1 MNTTISLAI
10 IVKNAEATF
19 DRCLSTFKE
28 ISDEIIVVD
37 TGSTD
42 KTLEI
47 ARKYTDKIYYF
58 PWIDDFSAARNF
70 SFEKCTKT
78 HVLWVDSDDYILPED
93 IQKVKDLDFS
103 DKEIIVC
110 NYEYAHDEYGNS
122 SCTVPRER
130 FIRRKLFTDGARWE
144 EEIHECF
151 QLTGKLWIS
160 GVSTH
165 HDKQHGTSERNLKIL
180 EKVVKKKDSSRN
192 VYYLGKEL
200 FEFGRYDESIKYLDM
215 FVARTDGFWEDVYH
229 AHYKLA
235 VIYFEKKDEHK
246 FKYHIFESLKIEDR
260 WAEPFYLLGLLY
272 MNRGYY
278 ERAISYYKMCLNV
291 KRSKDMLAS
300 YQPEYYTWLPSLNLA
315 LSYSLLGD
323 LKSAYEYNEK
333 VLEYR
338 PNDSRALSNREILIK
353 SLGTVPVKAEA
364 PKPVPAQSGLL
375 KNGTGKRLNLGCGGA
390 PQAGYVNCDLF
401 SGPGIDEVFSLESI
415 PYETGTIE
423 AILSQHSLEHVP
435 YMQAEK
441 ALREWFRV
449 LRPAG
454 ELILKIPEFE
464 DCCRNYLA
472 TSPTDTASRKWYKNT
487 IYGIQISQ
495 AGEPDEAQIHKW
507 GYSEKEIIDLLE
519 SIGFILDY
527 SVRYDGYRTPSVAL
541 RAVKPVS
548 PLTFGWVCPQNW
560 DAAQSRIRVL
570 NVDRWLRS
578 RGYRSRVIDDYSDAY
593 DVLIVGKSF
602 DEHTLSSV
610 RSLKQRGKTVYS
622 DVCESLFEFP
632 YFKEILALC
641 DKVIC
646 CSSTLAEMMRQVNQN
661 VMVIED
667 AWE

>member
-42 KTLEI
+42 RTLEI

-70 SFEKCTKT
+70 SFEKCTKDFIN
-78 HVLWVDSDDYILPED
+78 WCDSDDYILPED
-93 IQKVKDLDFS
+93 IQKVKSLDFS

-110 NYEYAHDEYGNS
+110 NYEYAHDEYDRS
-122 SCTVPRER
+122 ICTVPRER
-130 FIRRKLFTDGARWE
+130 FTRRDLFTSGKVRWE
-144 EEIHECF
+144 GEIHEF
-151 QLTGKLWIS
+151 LTLGGNLHVS
-160 GVSTH
+160 DVSTH
-165 HDKQHGTSERNLKIL
+165 HNKQHGTSERNLKIL

-260 WAEPFYLLGLLY
+260 WAEPFFLLGLFY
-272 MNRGYY
+272 MNRGYT

-300 YQPEYYTWLPSLNLA
+300 YQPEYNTWLPCLNLA
-315 LSYSLLGD
+315 LSYNFLGD
-323 LKSAYEYNEK
+323 TKSAYEYNEK

-338 PNDSRALSNREILIK
+338 PNDPRALSNREILARA
-353 SLGTVPVKAEA
+353 LGTVKVEISKSS
-364 PKPVPAQSGLL
+364 VSL
-375 KNGTGKRLNLGCGGA
+375 KNGTGKKLNLGCGGA

-401 SGPGIDEVFSLESI
+401 SGSGIDEVFSLESI

-610 RSLKQRGKTVYS
+610 RSLKEKGKTVFA
-622 DVCESLFEFP
+622 DVCESLFEFD

-646 CSSTLAEMMRQVNQN
+646 CSSTLAEMTRQINQN
-661 VMVIED
+661 VMIIED